1 MSDGRC
7 QTATSLTW
15 PPRPRLR
22 SLSRQ
27 SAEPVRTTHADGFSL
42 LPVAVL
48 GRGIG
53 TRLGDIGSEKL
64 KALFC
69 ASVTSER
76 AGGQLRRPACSP
88 VWRPPSSFAEDP
100 RALREAVAREWL
112 VEARFSFDHD
122 CSTIGVRA

>member
-1 MSDGRC
+1 
-7 QTATSLTW
+7 
-15 PPRPRLR
+15 
-22 SLSRQ
+22 
-27 SAEPVRTTHADGFSL
+27 VRTTHADGFSL

-76 AGGQLRRPACSP
+76 AGASVLAGLAAAVEFRRGPTC
-88 VWRPPSSFAEDP
+88 V
-100 RALREAVAREWL
+100 
-112 VEARFSFDHD
+112 
-122 CSTIGVRA
+122 T